1 MSLFAPPRCFDPN
14 SPELMDRPG
23 IDPVLVREELQ
34 ILECANRRFGG
45 HRLALQF
52 VQRLLSSTPL
62 ASVSILDLGTGLA
75 DIPRIIVAWAR
86 ARRLPI
92 TVCAVD
98 GNSEAIR
105 LAREA
110 CADWPE
116 IRLEQHDLRELPYA
130 AESFDLAVCS
140 LALHHFARVDAVA
153 ILRRMNEIA
162 RMGLIVNDLR
172 RNWPAIWIT
181 ELLARTVIRSEIL
194 RHDALQSCRAAFTM
208 AELSAAAREAALVNF
223 QVTRHHGMFRMVLE
237 ARK

>member
-1 MSLFAPPRCFDPN
+1 LLAIFLDSIGMSLFAPPRCFDPN

-153 ILRRMNEIA
+153 ILRR
-162 RMGLIVNDLR
+162 
-172 RNWPAIWIT
+172 NWPAIWIT